1 MSDPTA
7 TPARRPETLRE
18 LGYLFTFLR
27 PYKLAF
33 RGATAASLVSMTFGA
48 AFPLLL
54 RYLIDAALYE
64 KDRPR
69 LLGHVPTV
77 DGVAMLL
84 IATLVIQAVLTFFA
98 SQTFNRVG
106 ERAVVDVRT
115 QLFSR
120 IVALPMN
127 FFSTHRVGELTSRLS
142 SDLAQIQEMFAFLVP
157 QTIRQT
163 MLALTGGIAMVVTS
177 PQLSGVMVVSV
188 PPVVLGALFLGKRV
202 RKASKEAQD
211 RLAEAA
217 TIVEETLHNIAS
229 VKAYT
234 NERFEARRY
243 SSALERFM
251 AVVIPAARLRAGLIA
266 FIIAG
271 FFSSIILVM
280 WWGARL
286 LQAGQLTHGQ
296 LTQFTIYTYVLGGA
310 VASFADI
317 FSTLN
322 RTLGASERVR
332 ELFREEPEGLTPTE
346 PPMRLTG
353 AVRMQS
359 VKFRYPSRPDL
370 PVLDGLT
377 LEAAPGEQIALVGP
391 SGAGKS
397 TIAALLLGFY
407 MPQEGVVLLDGRAA
421 ASYDL
426 AELRANFAIVPQ
438 EVLLFGGTIRE
449 NIAYGRPS
457 ASPGEIE
464 AAAARANCREFID
477 RFPDGFETVVGER
490 GVQLSGGQRQRIAIA
505 RAMLK
510 DPAILILDEATS
522 SLDSES
528 ERLIQE
534 SLAVLLEGRT
544 AFIIAHRLATVR
556 KVNRIYVI
564 EAGRAVEH
572 GTHEELIRREGGTY
586 RRLSELQFTA

>member
-1 MSDPTA
+1 MSDTPA
-7 TPARRPETLRE
+7 TPARKPETLRE

-27 PYKLAF
+27 PYRFAF
-33 RGATAASLVSMTFGA
+33 RGAAAASLVSMAFGA
-48 AFPLLL
+48 TFPLLL
-54 RYLIDAALYE
+54 RYLIDAALMVE
-64 KDRPR
+64 DRPL

-84 IATLVIQAVLTFFA
+84 VATLVIQAALTFFS

-106 ERAVVDVRT
+106 ERAVVDVRN

-163 MLALTGGIAMVVTS
+163 MLALTGVTAMVWTS
-177 PQLSGVMVVSV
+177 PQLAGVMLISV
-188 PPVVLGALFLGKRV
+188 PPVVLGALFFGKRV

-234 NERFEARRY
+234 NEQFESRRY
-243 SSALERFM
+243 GSALDRFM

-286 LQAGQLTHGQ
+286 LQAGKLTHGQ
-296 LTQFTIYTYVLGGA
+296 LTQFTIYTFFIGGA

-332 ELFREEPEGLTPTE
+332 ELFREDPELLADSSHHAPRDERSALDPGTASNAHESVGGARTGLVTRSVTATIAT
-346 PPMRLTG
+346 RLTG
-353 AVRMQS
+353 EVRMDA

-377 LEAAPGEQIALVGP
+377 LSAAPGEQIALVGP

-397 TIAALLLGFY
+397 TIAALLLRFY
-407 MPQEGVVLLDGRAA
+407 EPQEGAVLLDGRAA
-421 ASYDL
+421 AGYDL
-426 AELRANFAIVPQ
+426 AHLRENFAIVPQ
-438 EVLLFGGTIRE
+438 EVLLFGGTVRE
-449 NIAYGRPS
+449 NIAYGR
-457 ASPGEIE
+457 
-464 AAAARANCREFID
+464 
-477 RFPDGFETVVGER
+477 
-490 GVQLSGGQRQRIAIA
+490 
-505 RAMLK
+505 
-510 DPAILILDEATS
+510 
-522 SLDSES
+522 
-528 ERLIQE
+528 
-534 SLAVLLEGRT
+534 
-544 AFIIAHRLATVR
+544 
-556 KVNRIYVI
+556 
-564 EAGRAVEH
+564 
-572 GTHEELIRREGGTY
+572 
-586 RRLSELQFTA
+586 

>member
-1 MSDPTA
+1 MSDSPA
-7 TPARRPETLRE
+7 TPAPRPETLRE

-33 RGATAASLVSMTFGA
+33 RAATAASLVSMTFGA

-54 RYLIDAALYE
+54 RYLIDAALYVTE
-64 KDRPR
+64 RPR
-69 LLGHVPTV
+69 LLGYVPTV

-84 IATLVIQAVLTFFA
+84 IATLIIQAALTFFA

-106 ERAVVDVRT
+106 ERAVVDVRN

-142 SDLAQIQEMFAFLVP
+142 SDLAQIQELFAFLVP

-177 PQLSGVMVVSV
+177 PQLSGVMVISV

-234 NERFEARRY
+234 NEQFESRRY
-243 SSALERFM
+243 GSALERFM

-286 LQAGQLTHGQ
+286 LQAGALTHGQ
-296 LTQFTIYTYVLGGA
+296 LTQFTIYTFFIGGA

-332 ELFREEPEGLTPTE
+332 ELFREDPEALAPTG
-346 PPMRLTG
+346 PPARLTG
-353 AVRMQS
+353 AVRMQA

-397 TIAALLLGFY
+397 TIAALLLRFY
-407 MPQEGVVLLDGRAA
+407 LPQEGAVLLDGRAA

-457 ASPGEIE
+457 ASPAEID

-477 RFPDGFETVVGER
+477 RFPEGFETIVGER